1 MQPGQ
6 IGEYAVRELVGRGG
20 MGLVYRVESP
30 RKKDLALK
38 LLRTAPT
45 DRMSLLRFQRE
56 FATLAGLSHPALVP
70 VHDWGEY
77 EGQPFYTMDWVAGPS
92 LTEYVGD
99 RKDELQPVVE
109 RLLEGLG
116 YIHGHW
122 VVHRDLKPENILV
135 DDKGMPRLLDFGL
148 AYVSNASR
156 LSDPGMVLGTV
167 HYMSPEQIQG
177 EELDARSD
185 LYSLGVL
192 IHELW
197 SGELPFQGPNPL
209 EVLHQI
215 LTVPPPP
222 LEAPEPV
229 RHLVASLLA
238 KHPADRPPS
247 AAVVHDAWRRAF
259 GLPIRRQA
267 ARTPLYAPRFV
278 GRARELEELDKL
290 LEAGGLLG
298 LEGVTGVGKTRLLQ
312 ELEKVARSRG
322 FSVAWGSCR
331 EGDDVPY
338 APWQPCLQAAASG
351 GLPPGL
357 KPFAGS
363 LALVLPELGPARAGS
378 LQKLHLFEGML
389 RLLTSRGPT
398 LILLDD
404 LQWADEVSLE
414 FLAYLARAWNGWEE
428 EGRSPRRP
436 RLALVAAFHSG
447 TLAKLPLPRLALEP
461 LTPEESRA
469 MAASMGSVELPDE
482 ALEQAEGNPLFISEV
497 VRLVAEAGTAKGADL
512 RELGARRLAGVPSG
526 QLEVARLAA
535 LLGRTFDFSVLSR
548 LAQRSDAELLDELE
562 ALSRRRLVR
571 FDGASYSFDS
581 HAVWELLSEAAQP
594 EEHAR
599 VARVLP
605 EAEPERLA
613 YHFRQAGEPEE
624 AGKHLLRAAAA
635 ASKAF
640 AYSRSVELYE
650 QARELGSVDPEG
662 LGDALYGAQR
672 TEEAREI
679 YAQLPPS
686 PRKERKLGLCWKRAG
701 ELELALEHL
710 KNALE
715 GLGIRLASRSLRG
728 KMRLTAEL
736 VNQFFR
742 PGTGLPRL
750 DHAQAFEVNAVSEPL
765 WHVTFFLRQPGWEI
779 DLLDMSLR
787 QQSATELLQA
797 RESKVQQQIIG
808 MYYRLTRARPPLA
821 PLRPSAEKAMQAARE
836 LPSGLFKATALR
848 DCGYLLFLTG
858 DLEGVWGI
866 EEGAALARELG
877 DLSGESMALA
887 AMMLTARH
895 TGRPERGEVTA
906 RRYREL
912 LAVTDNRVESIL
924 VDLAQAVLEATR
936 GEGKAARAFQEAAD
950 AQWTRSAGGF
960 LEEQREMTRVWVLL
974 AEGRW
979 QEALAQAAVAEKRLR
994 GGENF
999 IYLMDT
1005 LLAAAWAAVET
1016 LAPAAARK
1024 HMKKLQAG
1032 ADLTPHLETSALYLE
1047 GRLAEREGKPAQA
1060 LDLYASAVARSQELE
1075 CPLTEARG
1083 HLAMARLLAGT
1094 APDKALR
1101 ASSAGRSLA
1110 RAAGARPEAL

>member
-6 IGEYAVRELVGRGG
+6 IGEFAVRELVGRGG
-20 MGLVYRVESP
+20 MGLVYRVDSP
-30 RKKDLALK
+30 RKRDLALK

-45 DRMSLLRFQRE
+45 DRMSLLRFRRE
-56 FATLAGLSHPALVP
+56 FATLAGLSHPVLVP

-77 EGQPFYTMDWVAGPS
+77 EGQPFYTMDWVAGQS
-92 LTEYVGD
+92 LTEYVGS

-135 DDKGMPRLLDFGL
+135 DEFGMPRLLDFGL

-192 IHELW
+192 LYELW

-215 LTVPPPP
+215 LTLPPPP
-222 LEAPEPV
+222 LDAPEPV
-229 RHLVASLLA
+229 RELVGSLLA
-238 KHPADRPPS
+238 KHPADRFPS

-259 GLPIRRQA
+259 GLGIRRQTV
-267 ARTPLYAPRFV
+267 RTPLYAPRFV
-278 GRARELEELDKL
+278 GRARELQELDKL
-290 LEAGGLLG
+290 LESGGLLG

-338 APWQPCLQAAASG
+338 APWQPCLQAAVSG

-363 LALVLPELGPARAGS
+363 LALLLPELGPARAGS

-398 LILLDD
+398 LLLLDD

-414 FLAYLARAWNGWEE
+414 FLAYLARAWHGWEE
-428 EGRSPRRP
+428 EGRSPPRP

-447 TLAKLPLPRLALEP
+447 TLAKLPLPRLALDP

-469 MAASMGSVELPDE
+469 MAASMGPIELTDE
-482 ALEQAEGNPLFISEV
+482 ALDQAEGNPLFISEV

-512 RELGARRLAGVPSG
+512 RELGARRLAGVPPEE
-526 QLEVARLAA
+526 LEVARLAA
-535 LLGRTFDFSVLSR
+535 LLGRTFDFPSLS
-548 LAQRSDAELLDELE
+548 LVAQRSDAELLDELE

-571 FDGASYSFDS
+571 FDGTSYTFDS
-581 HAVWELLSEAAQP
+581 HAVWELLSQAAQP
-594 EEHAR
+594 AEHAR

-613 YHFRQAGEPEE
+613 YHHRQAGELEE
-624 AGKHLLRAAAA
+624 AGAHLLRAARA

-640 AYSRSVELYE
+640 AFSRSVELYE
-650 QARELGSVDPEG
+650 QARELGAHDPEG
-662 LGDALYGAQR
+662 LGNALYGAHR
-672 TEEAREI
+672 TEEAREV

-686 PRKERKLGLCWKRAG
+686 PRRERKLGLCWKRAG

-710 KNALE
+710 RKALE
-715 GLGIRLASRSLRG
+715 GHGITLASRSLRG
-728 KMRLTAEL
+728 KVRLTAEL
-736 VNQFFR
+736 MQQYFR
-742 PGTGLPRL
+742 PGALPRL
-750 DHAQAFEVNAVSEPL
+750 DRAQAVEVNAVSEHL

-779 DLLDMSLR
+779 DLLDLSLR
-787 QQSATELLQA
+787 QQSANELLQVY
-797 RESKVQQQIIG
+797 ESKVQQQIIG
-808 MYYRLTRARPPLA
+808 TWYRLTRARPPLA
-821 PLRPSAEKAMQAARE
+821 PIRPTAEKAMHAARQ
-836 LPSGLFKATALR
+836 LPASPFKSTALR
-848 DCGYLLFLTG
+848 DCGYMLFLTG
-858 DLEGVWGI
+858 DLEGIWGI
-866 EEGAALARELG
+866 EEGAALAREVG
-877 DLSGESMALA
+877 DLSSESLALG
-887 AMMLTARH
+887 AMMLTSRH
-895 TGRPERGEVTA
+895 TGRPERGEAAA
-906 RRYREL
+906 RRYRAL

-924 VDLAQAVLEATR
+924 VDLAQAMLEATR
-936 GEGKAARAFQEAAD
+936 GEGKAARAFLEAAD
-950 AQWTRSAGGF
+950 AQWTRSPGGF
-960 LEEQREMTRVWVLL
+960 LEEQREMTRAWVLM

-979 QEALAQAAVAEKRLR
+979 QEALAQAAGAEKRLR

-999 IYLMDT
+999 VYLMEN

-1024 HMKKLQAG
+1024 HLKKLQAG
-1032 ADLTPHLETSALYLE
+1032 ADLTPHLETGALYLE
-1047 GRLAEREGKPAQA
+1047 ARLAEREGKPAQA
-1060 LDLYASAVARSQELE
+1060 LDLYAAAVARAQELE
-1075 CPLTEARG
+1075 CPLPEARC

-1110 RAAGARPEAL
+1110 KAAGARPEALG